1 MTHVGKVRR
10 SNEDNFLIDEALGLF
25 MLGDGMGGHANG
37 GIASALA
44 LQAVRD
50 FIQNTLNQP
59 RAADFGEDDTLPHPA
74 HRHAE
79 FKEIDPEAT
88 WADSSMPAVQT
99 VFAAIDYANHRLYQ
113 QNNGNGNGSGNEYA
127 PRQGMGTTLVG
138 CWQCVP
144 GAPVV
149 IFNVGDSRLYLQRD
163 GEFRQLTKDQTLF
176 QQALDMGVTENLP
189 GRNLLL
195 QAIGPAE
202 SIAPEVFIHTTCRN
216 DVYLLCSDGLHGVVS
231 DAVISNIMAQ
241 TRIENLEQGCAE
253 LIQLANAGGGK
264 DNITVVL
271 VYCS

>member
-1 MTHVGKVRR
+1 MCVLGMTHVGKVRR
-10 SNEDNFLIDEALGLF
+10 LNEDNFLIDEALGLF

-37 GIASALA
+37 GIASTLA

-50 FIQNTLNQP
+50 FFQNTLNQP
-59 RAADFGEDDTLPHPA
+59 RVGDFGEDDTLPHPF
-74 HRHAE
+74 HLHTEYKE
-79 FKEIDPEAT
+79 FDPEAT

-99 VFAAIDYANHRLYQ
+99 VFAAMEYANHCLYQ
-113 QNNGNGNGSGNEYA
+113 KNAGNEYG
-127 PRQGMGTTLVG
+127 RQQGMGTTLVG

-144 GAPVV
+144 GAPMV

-202 SIAPEVFIHTTCRN
+202 SVVPEVFSHTTYRN
-216 DVYLLCSDGLHGVVS
+216 DVYLLCSDGLHGIVS
-231 DAVISNIMAQ
+231 DTVISNIMAKTQ
-241 TRIENLEQGCAE
+241 IENLEQSCTE
-253 LIQLANAGGGK
+253 LIQLANSGGGK

-271 VYCS
+271 VICT